1 MQWVQ
6 SLGRED
12 PLEKEM
18 AIHSSIL
25 AWQIPWTEEPGY
37 SPWGHKRVEH
47 DSNWAQM
54 WDFSLKKN
62 YLHRSYCSYSSP
74 VSHHILGTFPWRFIK
89 THHIHRVHHPMD
101 EPYSNETLPYV
112 EIASNFTL
120 QWTSASTVLFL
131 KNKLLEID
139 LPSQGMPTPIL
150 SIYTGQT
157 FKKTLHKFKIEIQ
170 YIN

>member
-1 MQWVQ
+1 
-6 SLGRED
+6 
-12 PLEKEM
+12 
-18 AIHSSIL
+18 
-25 AWQIPWTEEPGY
+25 
-37 SPWGHKRVEH
+37 
-47 DSNWAQM
+47 
-54 WDFSLKKN
+54 
-62 YLHRSYCSYSSP
+62 
-74 VSHHILGTFPWRFIK
+74 
-89 THHIHRVHHPMD
+89 MD